1 MIDINEILG
10 HYGILLTE
18 KLKDAIV
25 NKPVT
30 KYGAVNASGELERS
44 ITYTIEGS
52 TLTIWGN
59 DYIYYLQNGRGP
71 NKNQSKEAL
80 LNFAGWAGSTFIKDW
95 INDKG
100 LDLNPFAVAY
110 NLGKNGNI
118 IYQQGGSNLVSSI
131 FDEALQQTIENEFA
145 GLLASE
151 IESEILQIAE

>member
-18 KLKDAIV
+18 QLKDAIV

-30 KYGAVNASGELERS
+30 KYGAVNASGDLERS
-44 ITYTIEGS
+44 ITYTVEGS

-59 DYIYYLQNGRGP
+59 DYIYYLENGRKPGKRP
-71 NKNQSKEAL
+71 PTAV
-80 LNFAGWAGSTFIKDW
+80 IKRW
-95 INDKG
+95 IQEKG
-100 LDLNPFAVAY
+100 IQPTDISIDSLAFLIARKI
-110 NLGKNGNI
+110 GEEGTT

-131 FDEALQQTIENEFA
+131 FDEALQQSIENEFA
-145 GLLASE
+145 GLLTSE